1 MSESPSQEAQD
12 PAAEE
17 AQQFWVYK
25 RGQLILVFRAAPGI
39 FIPTRGA
46 LDPSADPHRWMAE
59 CPWASGMYLSIEWEP
74 RVRMIHKRAQDLVEF
89 IELLEDRHY
98 EVDLEPPSQKTRPFR
113 SL

>member
-1 MSESPSQEAQD
+1 MPEPQT
-12 PAAEE
+12 
-17 AQQFWVYK
+17 FWVYK
-25 RGQLILVFRAAPGI
+25 RGQLVLIFKAMAGS
-39 FIPTRGA
+39 FIPTHGPLA
-46 LDPSADPHRWMAE
+46 PDGDADGLMAPCE
-59 CPWASGMYLSIEWEP
+59 WAAGQYLSIEWEP